1 MENYETTLEEYKLD
15 WENFD
20 NIVIKN
26 GWVKTSKTD
35 RYCNTPVYRKGNEEI
50 HLDINFGDI
59 THVQICQIDDLIV
72 NKILKKDE
80 FYKNYC
86 N

>member
-1 MENYETTLEEYKLD
+1 MKNYKTTLEEYKLD

-20 NIVIKN
+20 NVVIKN

-35 RYCNTPVYRKGNEEI
+35 RNTNTPVYN
-50 HLDINFGDI
+50 
-59 THVQICQIDDLIV
+59 LIIS
-72 NKILKKDE
+72 KTLTKDE

-86 N
+86 S

>member
-1 MENYETTLEEYKLD
+1 MKNYKTTLEEYKLD

-20 NIVIKN
+20 NVVIKN

-35 RYCNTPVYRKGNEEI
+35 RNTNTPVYQKSNEEI
-50 HLDINFGDI
+50 HLDINFGNI
-59 THVQICQIDDLIV
+59 THVQICQINNLIIS
-72 NKILKKDE
+72 KTLTKDE

-86 N
+86 S